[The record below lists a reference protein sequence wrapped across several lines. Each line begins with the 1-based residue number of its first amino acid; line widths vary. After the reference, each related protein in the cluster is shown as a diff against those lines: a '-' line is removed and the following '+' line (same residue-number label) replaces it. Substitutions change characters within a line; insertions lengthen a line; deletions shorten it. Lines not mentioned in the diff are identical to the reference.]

1 MIYDDDNSI
10 KGDMQIIPAGVVGTL
25 LKESVQQRRNE
36 FLQLTSNPVDIQ
48 IMGPSGRAMLLR
60 EAAKALNMDID
71 KIIPDPEKVME
82 AQKML
87 SEMAA
92 QQQPEPAQPEQ
103 LPPQGMMQ

>member
-1 MIYDDDNSI
+1 
-10 KGDMQIIPAGVVGTL
+10 
-25 LKESVQQRRNE
+25 
-36 FLQLTSNPVDIQ
+36 
-48 IMGPSGRAMLLR
+48 
-60 EAAKALNMDID
+60 
-71 KIIPDPEKVME
+71 ME